1 MDERHSSIYVRV
13 NEKEK
18 NIIVKTATRCGL
30 TLSEYLR
37 QRALGY
43 APRPIPP
50 DAFYDCLNKL
60 NTLCS
65 QYEGRISENTEND
78 LRTLISSMLARFIL
92 PGKDSI
98 SPHTDILREME

>member
-1 MDERHSSIYVRV
+1 MNERQSSIYVRV

-18 NIIVKTATRCGL
+18 NTIVNNATRCGL

-50 DAFYDCLNKL
+50 GAFYDCLNKL
-60 NTLCS
+60 NMLCS
-65 QYEGRISENTEND
+65 QFEGRISENTEND
-78 LRTLISSMLARFIL
+78 LRTLISNMLAQIIL
-92 PGKDSI
+92 PGKDTL
-98 SPHTDILREME
+98 SPHTDILHYME